1 VRPLAR
7 DPEFWRLVAY
17 AVPIGIFAGLA
28 ALAFLAVVKL
38 GTDLIWPEDLALGF
52 FEGEWWWIAVT
63 AGAGLLVGAL
73 RRSLG
78 VPADPSG
85 ALASLQ
91 QATVDHRTA
100 PQTVL
105 VSAVSLIGGASLG
118 PFDAGVRS
126 GGAFGSWIS
135 ERRGLPEPMRQVN
148 TLSGMAAG
156 VGGLLTSPFISTLLV
171 SEITRPR
178 SDRYYSIVIPNLV
191 AAFFGFFVFFA
202 TVGPGFLRLFEVPGF
217 DVEEWHFLAAILLG
231 GVGALLALALG
242 ASLTAVRA
250 LSRPVAGRPVLLATL
265 GGTGLGVIGVAFPLT
280 LASGKEQL
288 TGAIEMADS
297 LGAAM
302 LVGIVLAKVAA
313 MALSLGTGFIG
324 GPVMPSLFIG
334 GSAGLA
340 AHQIVPDLPL
350 GLTFSC
356 LLVAVAGATLK
367 APFSLVL
374 LVVFT
379 VGLGPIEAAPAG
391 VAVITAYLLT
401 SGLGLLG
408 TPSRTAVAAD
418 DRPRISFLDDDSPAH
433 GEGGPNGR

>member
-1 VRPLAR
+1 VG
-7 DPEFWRLVAY
+7 Y
-17 AVPIGIFAGLA
+17 AVPIGLFAGLA
-28 ALAFLAVVKL
+28 ALAFVSVVKV

-52 FEGEWWWIAVT
+52 FEGEWWWVGMT
-63 AGAGLLVGAL
+63 AGAGLLVGLL
-73 RRSLG
+73 RVWMR
-78 VPADPSG
+78 VPQDPSG
-85 ALASLQ
+85 ALASMQ
-91 QATVDHRTA
+91 EAKVDYRTA

-118 PFDAGVRS
+118 PFDAGTRS
-126 GGAFGSWIS
+126 GGAFGEWIS

-148 TLSGMAAG
+148 TLSGITAG
-156 VGGLLTSPFISTLLV
+156 VGGLLTSPFISTLFV
-171 SEITRPR
+171 TEIARPR
-178 SDRYYSIVIPNLV
+178 SDRYYSILIPNLV

-202 TVGPGFLRLFEVPGF
+202 TVGPGFLRLFEVPGY
-217 DVEEWHFLAAILLG
+217 DVEEWHFFVAIPLG
-231 GVGALLALALG
+231 AVAALLALLLG
-242 ASLTAVRA
+242 TSIVAMRRAVRPLA
-250 LSRPVAGRPVLLATL
+250 ERTVLSATL
-265 GGTGLGVIGVAFPLT
+265 GGIALGVIGVAFPLT

-297 LGAAM
+297 LGAAL
-302 LVGIVLAKVAA
+302 LVGIVLAKIAA
-313 MALSLGTGFIG
+313 MAISLGTGFIG

-340 AHQIVPDLPL
+340 VHQIFPDLPL

-356 LLVAVAGATLK
+356 LLVALAGATLK

-391 VAVITAYLLT
+391 VAVLTAYLLT

-408 TPSRTAVAAD
+408 TPSGQPASPD
-418 DRPRISFLDDDSPAH
+418 DRQHITFRDGGRSSPQADAQNR
-433 GEGGPNGR
+433 E